1 MKKWLGLMTL
11 LTVFVLVACGNGDE
25 VVCQVELMGASAT
38 FTAEVE
44 NDRVISI
51 ETRINVSG
59 FGESEIDLLLAI
71 SGGGSV
77 EGNYLVHVETE
88 NILLDA
94 FVASIEA
101 MPGGSCN

>member
-1 MKKWLGLMTL
+1 MKKLLGLMTL
-11 LTVFVLVACGNGDE
+11 LTVFLLVGCGNGDE
-25 VVCQVELMGASAT
+25 VVCRVEVMGASAT

-44 NDRVISI
+44 NDRVTSI

-71 SGGGSV
+71 SGGGTV
-77 EGNYLVHVETE
+77 QGNYLVHVESE
-88 NILLDA
+88 NIPVDV
-94 FVASIEA
+94 FTTSIEA